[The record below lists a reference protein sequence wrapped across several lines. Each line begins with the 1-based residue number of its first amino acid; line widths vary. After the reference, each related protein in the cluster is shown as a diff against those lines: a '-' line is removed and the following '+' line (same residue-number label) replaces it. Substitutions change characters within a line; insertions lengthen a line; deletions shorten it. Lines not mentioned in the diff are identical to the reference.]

1 MATSEERLRI
11 LRMVE
16 QGQVSAEDGA
26 RLLDALNA
34 AAQKRAE
41 PPPLASSAQA
51 RWLRVHVTDLRTGKT
66 RVNVNIPMSLVT
78 VGMKFGARFAP
89 ELEDMDLQQV
99 ADMVRRGAT
108 GKLIEVEN
116 VEEGERLEV
125 FVE

>member
-34 AAQKRAE
+34 AAQRRSD
-41 PPPLASSAQA
+41 ASPVASAASA
-51 RWLRVHVTDLRTGKT
+51 RWFRVRVTDLRTGKIK
-66 RVNVNIPMSLVT
+66 VNVNIPMSLVT

-89 ELEDMDLQQV
+89 ELEDTDLRQV
-99 ADMVRRGAT
+99 AEMIRAGAT
-108 GKLIEVEN
+108 GKLIEFEDA
-116 VEEGERLEV
+116 EDGERLEI